1 MDTICGYT
9 NLRPCDSIFS
19 LVTDKNLA
27 TFLTELCNVTYPIL
41 GRQVL
46 CIQ

>member
-9 NLRPCDSIFS
+9 NLRPCDSISS
-19 LVTDKNLA
+19 LVTDTNLA
-27 TFLTELCNVTYPIL
+27 TFLTELYNVTYPIL